1 MNNSIQ
7 KTVLGLGVSFG
18 LAGCFVDLE
27 RDEAILQILVDGVDA
42 SAQEIIVEVDDGMD
56 DPFVDRFALSSV
68 ALSSVDGSQTLPF
81 ISLEPG
87 EVTVRGR
94 TVDATG
100 NNVGMPVMD
109 SISLQSG
116 SSGLTLDFSAPPV
129 VPGDD
134 EQIFHLIAD
143 VRLDVEPAGAITI
156 PVSQMIW
163 DMASAGL
170 TGTPDRFQVTHIT
183 ISSQEVDIGEQP
195 DTLDEIFEGTVDM
208 QVFFG
213 GMVRGGVSFVAQ
225 DLNSIQLSAP
235 QIDISTW
242 ASAVPSDAAVTV
254 SGVFPSDGLE
264 VPFLL
269 RVDLEVLAGR
279 N

>member
-1 MNNSIQ
+1 NNSIQ

-156 PVSQMIW
+156 PVSQMVW

-213 GMVRGGVSFVAQ
+213 GIVRGGVSFVAQ

-264 VPFLL
+264 VPILL

>member
-1 MNNSIQ
+1 MSMNNSIQ

-100 NNVGMPVMD
+100 NNVGIPVMD
-109 SISLQSG
+109 NISLQSG
-116 SSGLTLDFSAPPV
+116 SSGLTLNFSAPPV
-129 VPGDD
+129 VPGD
-134 EQIFHLIAD
+134 
-143 VRLDVEPAGAITI
+143 
-156 PVSQMIW
+156 
-163 DMASAGL
+163 
-170 TGTPDRFQVTHIT
+170 
-183 ISSQEVDIGEQP
+183 
-195 DTLDEIFEGTVDM
+195 
-208 QVFFG
+208 
-213 GMVRGGVSFVAQ
+213 
-225 DLNSIQLSAP
+225 
-235 QIDISTW
+235 
-242 ASAVPSDAAVTV
+242 
-254 SGVFPSDGLE
+254 
-264 VPFLL
+264 
-269 RVDLEVLAGR
+269 
-279 N
+279 

>member
-1 MNNSIQ
+1 
-7 KTVLGLGVSFG
+7 
-18 LAGCFVDLE
+18 
-27 RDEAILQILVDGVDA
+27 
-42 SAQEIIVEVDDGMD
+42 
-56 DPFVDRFALSSV
+56 
-68 ALSSVDGSQTLPF
+68 
-81 ISLEPG
+81 
-87 EVTVRGR
+87 
-94 TVDATG
+94 
-100 NNVGMPVMD
+100 
-109 SISLQSG
+109 
-116 SSGLTLDFSAPPV
+116 
-129 VPGDD
+129 
-134 EQIFHLIAD
+134 
-143 VRLDVEPAGAITI
+143 
-156 PVSQMIW
+156 
-163 DMASAGL
+163 AGL

-264 VPFLL
+264 VPILL